1 MSDAFRIERDPIG
14 DKPVPSEALYGVQTT
29 RALEN
34 FQISELRINPLFI
47 TAIAEIKKAAAKT
60 NIATE
65 SLTPSIGEAIVMAAE
80 EVIEGKWRD
89 QFRLDV
95 FQAGAGTSYNM
106 NVNEVLA
113 NRALEILGAR
123 RGEYHLIDP
132 NDHVNKSQSSNDV
145 IPTAIRITAY
155 RLGDRLLD
163 ALLALADSLIAK
175 GDEFKDVIKSG
186 RTHLHDATPIMLGDE
201 CKAYGHNVQRASG
214 GLRYALELLL
224 EIPLGGTAV
233 GTGINTHPDYASQVV
248 STLSGITRLPLKEA
262 ADRVQLQ
269 QSVGDFV
276 AVSGALRGVAVELG
290 KIANDLRL
298 MNSGPHTGFAEIE
311 LPALQPGSSIMPGKV
326 NPAVAEMLN
335 MVCFHVIGR
344 DTAIAICG
352 EAGQLEVNVM
362 MPYISYGL
370 FEALDVMTNAVR
382 TFDEKCVKLIE
393 ADRER
398 CREMSERS
406 VGLAAL
412 HNDELGFMGAAE
424 LAKRAMESGRTID
437 DLLEEQRAQ
446 EREHP

>member
-1 MSDAFRIERDPIG
+1 MSDEYRIERDPIG
-14 DKPVPSEALYGVQTT
+14 DKRVPAAALYGVQTT
-29 RALEN
+29 RALES
-34 FQISELRINPLFI
+34 FQVSDLRINHGFI

-60 NIATE
+60 NMMTE
-65 SLTPSIGEAIVMAAE
+65 SLTPSVGEAIVMAAE

-95 FQAGAGTSYNM
+95 FQAGAGTGYNM

-123 RGEYHLIDP
+123 RGEHHLVNP

-155 RLGDRLLD
+155 RLGTRLLD
-163 ALLALADSLIAK
+163 ALLALADSFAAK
-175 GDEFKDVIKSG
+175 GDEFKDVVKPG

-201 CKAYGHNVQRASG
+201 CRAYGRNVQRASA
-214 GLRYALELLL
+214 GLRYSLELLL
-224 EIPLGGTAV
+224 EVPLGGTAV
-233 GTGINTHPDYASQVV
+233 GTGINTDPDYARQAV
-248 STLSGITRLPLKEA
+248 STLAGITRLPLKEA

-276 AVSGALRGVAVELG
+276 AVSGALRAVAVELG

-298 MNSGPHTGFAEIE
+298 LNSGPHTGLAEIE
-311 LPALQPGSSIMPGKV
+311 LPALLPGSSIMPGKV

-335 MVCFHVIGR
+335 MVCFHVMGR
-344 DTAIAICG
+344 DAAIAMCG

-398 CREMSERS
+398 CRELCEKS

-424 LAKRAMESGRTID
+424 LAKRAIETHRTID
-437 DLLEEQRAQ
+437 ALLEEQRAH